1 MRQLVLLKDIP
12 DLTEITIDNERRP
25 KIEGVKTKISDL
37 DKRALRQLFKLKIKL
52 EEKSLYFQWVMK
64 KLRRPC

>member
-37 DKRALRQLFKLKIKL
+37 DTFNG
-52 EEKSLYFQWVMK
+52 
-64 KLRRPC
+64 